1 MKRTY
6 RRLFK
11 RSKKRVIRYGLLT
24 ANLALLIAVVGF
36 VLHNPASNQSS
47 AQHSLLG
54 GSNEVA
60 ASPLDQL
67 SSADIAVHV
76 ARMTRLP
83 EANSV
88 TEHAD
93 TVNAQM
99 SITAADDK
107 VVAKPQVVN
116 TALKSKKDIQ
126 TYVVQSGDTV
136 TSIAAK
142 FGITSDSVRW
152 SNGLV
157 GDVVSAGKQLTI
169 PPISGI
175 VYEVKSGDT
184 PEKLASRF
192 NANKDQ
198 IIVFNDAEVG
208 GLKVGEK
215 IVIPDGIQPVQRTF
229 NANNYGGGF
238 AWGGFAPIYGGN
250 GYDYGYCTWW
260 VAVRRAQVGKP
271 IPSNL
276 GNASTW
282 KVLAQRAGMAV
293 GTEPAQYAVI
303 WTPPRDYYG
312 HVGFVESV
320 DADGTVHIS
329 EMNTVGWG
337 RVSYRTLTPAQ
348 AAGYSY
354 IY

>member
-1 MKRTY
+1 MKRSY

-11 RSKKRVIRYGLLT
+11 RSKKRVIRYSLLT
-24 ANLALLIAVVGF
+24 ANLALLIAVVSF
-36 VLHNPASNQSS
+36 VLHNPASNRSNV
-47 AQHSLLG
+47 QHSLLG
-54 GSNEVA
+54 GSDEVA

-76 ARMTRLP
+76 ARMAHLP
-83 EANSV
+83 ESNSV

-93 TVNAQM
+93 TVNAQI

-126 TYVVQSGDTV
+126 TYVVQSGDSV
-136 TSIAAK
+136 SSIAAK
-142 FGITSDSVRW
+142 FGITSDSIRW

-184 PEKLASRF
+184 PEKLAARF
-192 NANKDQ
+192 NADKEQ

-208 GLKVGEK
+208 GLKLGEK
-215 IVIPDGIQPVQRTF
+215 IVIPDGIQPVNRTF
-229 NANNYGGGF
+229 NAYNSGF
-238 AWGGFAPIYGGN
+238 AWGGYSPIWGGN

-260 VAVRRAQVGKP
+260 VATRRQQVGKP
-271 IPSNL
+271 VPSNL

-282 KVLAQRAGMAV
+282 KINSQRAGMPGGYA
-293 GTEPAQYAVI
+293 PQQYAV
-303 WTPPRDYYG
+303 WWPTPRDYYG
-312 HVGFVESV
+312 HVGFVEAV

-329 EMNTVGWG
+329 EMNTIGWG
-337 RVSYRTLTPAQ
+337 RVSYKTIPASE
-348 AAGYSY
+348 AGNYYY